1 MINGKSLSALC
12 GTAAFAGLLY
22 AYPAMAQEGAAPS
35 ASGANGLEEIVVTAR
50 KREERVQSVPL
61 AITAFT
67 QSDLEADHVEQ
78 LRDLSKEVPSLS
90 ISLTSSDPNSLYS
103 GQVRIR
109 GLAGS
114 EIYFADV
121 PLSNTDYSSTNGL
134 THGLSPGFYYDL
146 DSAEVDEGAQGTLF
160 GRPSIGGQI
169 VIQPKH
175 PTNEYEG
182 YIQTTFGN
190 YGDKENEFAVN
201 VPVIEDKLLV
211 RIAGQMQQRD
221 GYTKDLQNG
230 VELDNRNY
238 YAWRVGVTLR
248 PSDDFENYF
257 LYDGY
262 WQDSDGTSDVI
273 RSINPGLV
281 LSPNIASSL
290 GPYAALFP
298 SFVTALPLTV
308 GNGPSLT
315 GLFGPAAA
323 QTIGQA
329 FGAGSFSLLP
339 TLGSVFAQ
347 QQALG
352 ARTVI
357 GRVSS
362 GIGKDYF
369 YGFTD
374 VARWDIND
382 DLTVKNI
389 AGARV
394 TKQLAVDEF
403 TNTGLPI
410 LAIGWPGNN
419 HGWTDDSVQYT
430 DELQLQ
436 GKAIDDKL
444 SWVLGGFVLFDHP
457 LGYNTEVDYA
467 FGNATY
473 DHFHEEQRSQAVF
486 VHGIYDL
493 SDYVDHLKFTAGY
506 RFTWDYD
513 SLGERS
519 TTPVDGPTYTNG
531 VANNCAINLADNHCF
546 RQVDSYFNS
555 PGWNLGLD
563 EQITPDTLI
572 YLRSGNAYRPG
583 GTNLQVPA
591 PFDIF
596 HPEHATD
603 VELGVK
609 TDWTFEGVKART
621 NASVFHTYYKDIQVN
636 QVVQIP
642 SAVAGLPPTEQTI
655 TQNAASANIEGAEIE
670 QAFNL
675 PFGLDIAGHGS
686 YFTAKYA
693 NYPAVFG
700 GGTPGFQYVPP
711 FQFAITPTYHLP
723 VEESLGQISVS
734 MTWSWYGH
742 ESSSP
747 IPTEPLNN
755 IPHYQD
761 FDIRADWKNILGQP
775 FDLGFF
781 MTNATD
787 NLHIVGIIP
796 LNTSAGFSSV
806 AYNPPRMFGF
816 SLKYRFTAADTAEA
830 AASPYTPPPVQTPMA
845 PSVAHSYMVFFDFN
859 KSDLSPQAAAI
870 VDQAAK
876 NAAPAKA
883 TELVVTGHTDTV
895 GSDAYNMRLSRRR
908 AESVAAELEKMG
920 IKSSEIEIVA
930 KGKTDL
936 LVPTKDGVREPQN
949 RRVTI
954 VYGGAMS

>member
-1 MINGKSLSALC
+1 MKFNSVLKLSAAASVIMVT
-12 GTAAFAGLLY
+12 GGHFAFAQ
-22 AYPAMAQEGAAPS
+22 PAAQPAAGA
-35 ASGANGLEEIVVTAR
+35 ANGLEEIVVNAR

-61 AITAFT
+61 AITAFS
-67 QSDLEADHVEQ
+67 QADLEKDHIEQ

-114 EIYFADV
+114 EIYFAEV

-175 PTNEYEG
+175 PTNDFDG
-182 YIQTTFGN
+182 YLQTTFGN
-190 YGDKENEFAVN
+190 YGDKENEFAIN
-201 VPVIEDKLLV
+201 VPVVDDKLLV
-211 RIAGQMQQRD
+211 RVAGQMQQRD

-230 VELDNRNY
+230 AELDNRNY
-238 YAWRVGVTLR
+238 YAWRVGVTMR
-248 PSDDFENYF
+248 PTDDFENYF

-262 WQDSDGTSDVI
+262 WQDSDGTSDII
-273 RSINPGLV
+273 RSIDPGKV
-281 LSPNIASSL
+281 FGSIPIPISPT
-290 GPYAALFP
+290 
-298 SFVTALPLTV
+298 VTLHIPLTL
-308 GNGPSLT
+308 GNGPAYA
-315 GLFGPAAA
+315 GLLNPATAAA
-323 QTIGQA
+323 TA
-329 FGAGSFSLLP
+329 YAGILADSFSFFPNLRQ
-339 TLGSVFAQ
+339 VFAE

-382 DLTVKNI
+382 DLTLKNI
-389 AGARV
+389 AAARI

-419 HGWTDDSVQYT
+419 HGWTDDSAQYT

-436 GKAIDDKL
+436 GKAIADKL
-444 SWVLGGFVLFDHP
+444 SWVVGGFFLFDHP

-467 FGNATY
+467 FGNSTF

-486 VHGIYDL
+486 AHGIYDL
-493 SDYVDHLKFTAGY
+493 SDYVDNLKFTAGY

-513 SLGERS
+513 SLGEQS
-519 TTPVDGPTYTNG
+519 TTPVDGPTYANG
-531 VANNCAINLADNHCF
+531 VANNCAIGRADNHCF

-583 GTNLQVPA
+583 GSNLQVPA
-591 PFDIF
+591 PYDVY

-609 TDWTFEGVKART
+609 TDWSFDEIKART
-621 NASVFHTYYKDIQVN
+621 DASIFHTYYKDIQVAE
-636 QVVQIP
+636 VVSIP
-642 SAVAGLPPTEQTI
+642 SQVQGLPPTSQSI

-670 QAFNL
+670 QVFNL
-675 PFGLDIAGHGS
+675 PFGLDIEGHGS
-686 YFTAKYA
+686 YFTSKYA
-693 NYPAVFG
+693 SYPAVFG
-700 GGTPGFQYVPP
+700 GGTPGFQYVPR
-711 FQFAITPTYHLP
+711 FQFAVTPTYHLP
-723 VEESLGQISVS
+723 VDESVGDITASI
-734 MTWSWYGH
+734 TWFWYGH

-747 IPTEPLNN
+747 ISNEPLNN

-761 FDIRADWKNILGQP
+761 FDIRADWKNILGRP

-781 MTNATD
+781 MTNATN

-796 LNTSAGFSSV
+796 LNTSTGFSSV

-816 SLKYRFTAADTAEA
+816 SLKYRFSADDFGGEAPAA
-830 AASPYTPPPVQTPMA
+830 PYTPPPVAA
-845 PSVAHSYMVFFDFN
+845 PAPPPAASVAHSYMVFFDFN
-859 KSDLSPQAAAI
+859 KSDLTPQAVAI
-870 VDQAAK
+870 VDQAAA
-876 NAAPAKA
+876 NAGPAKA
-883 TELVVTGHTDTV
+883 TELTVTGHTDTV

-908 AESVAAELEKMG
+908 AESVAAELEKAG

-930 KGKTDL
+930 KGKHDL
-936 LVPTKDGVREPQN
+936 LVPTGDGVREPQN

-954 VYGGAMS
+954 VYDGGAVS

>member
-1 MINGKSLSALC
+1 MQITSTRSYHARILSITVSVLAMSA
-12 GTAAFAGLLY
+12 TAPGF
-22 AYPAMAQEGAAPS
+22 AQETAQAT
-35 ASGANGLEEIVVTAR
+35 ASTSNGLEEIVVTAR
-50 KREERVQSVPL
+50 KKEERVQSVPL
-61 AITAFT
+61 AITAFS
-67 QSDLEADHVEQ
+67 QADLDKDHIEQ
-78 LRDLSKEVPSLS
+78 LRDLAKDVPAFS

-114 EIYFADV
+114 EIYFAEV
-121 PLSNTDYSSTNGL
+121 PLSNTDYSSTSGL
-134 THGLSPGFYYDL
+134 THGLSPGFYFDL
-146 DSAEVDEGAQGTLF
+146 ASAEVDEGAQGTLF

-169 VIQPKH
+169 VIQPTH
-175 PTNEYEG
+175 PTNAFEG

-190 YGDKENEFAVN
+190 YSDKENEFALN
-201 VPVIEDKLLV
+201 VPVIDEKLLLRV
-211 RIAGQMQQRD
+211 SGQMQQRD

-230 VELDNRNY
+230 AELDNRNY
-238 YAWRVGVTLR
+238 YAWRVGVTMR
-248 PSDDFENYF
+248 PTDDFENYL

-262 WQDSDGTSDVI
+262 WQDSDGTSDII
-273 RSINPGLV
+273 RSIVPGKVFGSIPIPISATTTL
-281 LSPNIASSL
+281 NI
-290 GPYAALFP
+290 
-298 SFVTALPLTV
+298 PLTL
-308 GNGPSLT
+308 GKGPGYA
-315 GLFGPAAA
+315 GLFNPATAPA
-323 QTIGQA
+323 TAYAGIL
-329 FGAGSFSLLP
+329 AGSFSFFPNLQQ
-339 TLGSVFAQ
+339 VFNE

-374 VARWDIND
+374 IATWDISD
-382 DLTVKNI
+382 DYLVKNI
-389 AGARV
+389 AAARI

-419 HGWTDDSVQYT
+419 HGWTDNSVQYT
-430 DELQLQ
+430 DELQFQ
-436 GKAIDDKL
+436 GKSLNDKL
-444 SWVLGGFVLFDHP
+444 TWVLGGFLLFDHP

-467 FGNATY
+467 FGNTTY
-473 DHFHEEQRSQAVF
+473 DHFHEEDRSQAVF

-493 SDYVDHLKFTAGY
+493 SDYVDNLKFTAGY

-513 SLGERS
+513 SLGEQS
-519 TTPVDGPTYTNG
+519 TTPTDYP
-531 VANNCAINLADNHCF
+531 VAAAGHNCALALSDTHCF
-546 RQVDSYFNS
+546 RQVDSYFNA

-563 EQITPDTLI
+563 DQITPDTLLF
-572 YLRSGNAYRPG
+572 LRAGNAYRPG
-583 GTNLQVPA
+583 GTNLAVPA
-591 PFDIF
+591 PFDIY

-609 TDWTFEGVKART
+609 TDWAIDDVKART
-621 NASVFHTYYKDIQVN
+621 NASIFHTYYKSIQVA
-636 QVVQIP
+636 QVVSIP
-642 SAVAGLPPTEQTI
+642 SQVQGLPPTSQSI
-655 TQNAASANIEGAEIE
+655 TANAASANIDGAEIE
-670 QAFNL
+670 QTFNL
-675 PFGLDIAGHGS
+675 PFGLDISGQGS
-686 YFTAKYA
+686 YLYTKYA
-693 NYPAVFG
+693 SYPPQFG
-700 GGTPGFQYVPP
+700 GGAPGFQYVPK

-723 VEESLGQISVS
+723 VDETIGDISAS
-734 MTWSWYGH
+734 ITWFWYGH

-747 IPTEPLNN
+747 IAQEPLNN

-761 FDIRADWKNILGQP
+761 FDIRADWKNIFQQP

-781 MTNATD
+781 MTNVTD

-796 LNTSAGFSSV
+796 LNTSTGFSSV

-816 SLKYRFTAADTAEA
+816 QLKYRFSLASEPAATET
-830 AASPYTPPPVQTPMA
+830 YTPPPPAPPAPAPA

-859 KSDLSPQAAAI
+859 KSDLTPDAVRI

-908 AESVAAELEKMG
+908 AESVAAELEKQG
-920 IKSSEIEIVA
+920 IASSEIEIVA
-930 KGKTDL
+930 KGKRDL
-936 LVPTKDGVREPQN
+936 LVPTGDGVREPQN

-954 VYGGAMS
+954 VYGGATS